1 MLNKVIIPVAGLG
14 TRVLPA
20 SKAIPKEMLP
30 VVDKPVIQYVVE
42 EAVAAGFTQII
53 LVTRSGKESIED
65 HFDRNAEL
73 EEALT
78 AKGKEELLQAVRN
91 TLPTGS
97 QLISVRQDQALGLGH
112 AVLCA
117 AQLIHDEEDFA
128 VMLPDMLIDTNGES
142 SDLKQM
148 VAHYYEHQCG
158 QIMVEAVPEHQVE
171 RYGIVDCGGMPP
183 AIGTSSKLH
192 NLVEKP
198 TRSEAP
204 SNLAIVGRYILPG
217 KIMHLLR
224 KTTAGAGGEIQLTD
238 AIKSL
243 VESGD
248 LLHAFTMS
256 GDLYDCGNKSGLLQ
270 ANLAFGLKHSETAA
284 DLKACINKIVGDGLL
299 LSQ

>member
-53 LVTRSGKESIED
+53 LVTRSGKASIED

-73 EEALT
+73 DEVLAT
-78 AKGKEELLQAVRN
+78 KGKDELLHAVRN
-91 TLPTGS
+91 TMPAAA

-117 AQLIHDEEDFA
+117 AELIRDEEDFA
-128 VMLPDMLIDTNGES
+128 VMLPDMLIDS
-142 SDLKQM
+142 DSQFSDLKQM
-148 VAHYYEHQCG
+148 VAHYHEHQCG
-158 QIMVEAVPEHQVE
+158 QIMVESVPEDQVE
-171 RYGIVDCGGMPP
+171 RYGIVDCGAMPP
-183 AIGTSSKLH
+183 AVGTSAKLH

-198 TRSEAP
+198 GRSEAP

-217 KIMHLLR
+217 KIMQLLR
-224 KTTAGAGGEIQLTD
+224 TTPAGAGGEIQLTD

-256 GDLYDCGNKSGLLQ
+256 GELYDCGNKSGLLQ
-270 ANLAFGLKHSETAA
+270 ANLALGLKHSETSA
-284 DLKACINKIVGDGLL
+284 DMKQFIETILNNGTL
-299 LSQ
+299 LSK